1 MKRQKKLVLILVI
14 VIFSIQISSQTD
26 NSEPDKKDEL
36 ARILKNCAEYCERLE
51 NITLHFVC
59 EEKITEIINN
69 SPFLRITSMGTGK
82 PPTHLR
88 NPKDAALSNERNTFV
103 YDYQLKRQESVIDE
117 QRILLKEN
125 GKPKNIANAQLQTK
139 RFQHK
144 YVVYGPIGLLG
155 RKQQEKFE
163 YSILDE
169 ATYKGDKAVIIE
181 ATPKFPDEFDALY
194 GKIWIGKEDSCILKI
209 EWNPESMTNY
219 DDIEQI
225 AIKSHSSPKIQFV
238 SEYGFEK
245 NKIRFPNKYYVEE
258 IYILPSGRR
267 HSYSKTTVVYDNYKF
282 FIVET
287 TVKY

>member
-1 MKRQKKLVLILVI
+1 MKILKELVLILFV

-26 NSEPDKKDEL
+26 NSEAGQKDEL
-36 ARILKNCAEYCERLE
+36 VRILENCADYCERLD

-69 SPFLRITSMGTGK
+69 APFLRITSMGTGK
-82 PPTHLR
+82 LPTNLR

-103 YDYQLKRQESVIDE
+103 YDYQLKRQGSVIDE
-117 QRILLKEN
+117 HRILLKE
-125 GKPKNIANAQLQTK
+125 KSRVKNIANAQLQTK

-155 RKQQEKFE
+155 RKQQEKFK

-194 GKIWIGKEDSCILKI
+194 GRIWIGKEDPCILKI
-209 EWNPESMTNY
+209 EWNPESLKNY
-219 DDIEQI
+219 EEIERI
-225 AIKSHSSPKIQFV
+225 AQQNRVSPKLQFV

-267 HSYSKTTVVYDNYKF
+267 YSRSKTTVVYDNYKF